1 MDLELLKRLRQA
13 SQDLLQ
19 RLRMKQEEIRK
30 GLPSK
35 QLLPASLHGSTAAER
50 WIPLP
55 RRVKENP
62 VHAVKPTADP
72 GEMVSVEPRAGPAL
86 SSSLQH
92 SSSATGVQQQQGK
105 TQEGADFHSSFPG
118 KEKNVMPASAVITC
132 GREISRVDGD
142 GGAQGSPEK
151 ESFSLGHGENRK
163 QSALLRGFHEKSHPG
178 PSLSRVQNKETSEQH
193 VVIREP
199 QIPKSVLLMSQSKDL
214 KKEARHVTFQLDPEE
229 DAIPASSWSAC
240 PFLGYDWFAGLLDTK
255 SSVTEKSEQY
265 FTELHK
271 FRQSNRETCIHQQ
284 HMEPKALDC
293 TGPEQEVDLL
303 TDSHKCVYRYR
314 LNQRLFTVPVDSESA
329 CPVCK
334 IPRAHQPPGT
344 LEEPTCVRV
353 SIPRSAL
360 LPAYKY
366 KAHRRRS
373 LEPADDLALP
383 SHCLAGWENLVPS
396 SSTLLSSLDL
406 RASLEE
412 KPSPCPHLDSVS
424 RVSGEARTDKFLHL
438 PHLAHLRFSRA
449 NRDTRQQLSVQT
461 PLPQHS
467 GS

>member
-35 QLLPASLHGSTAAER
+35 QLLPASLHGSAAAER
-50 WIPLP
+50 CTPLP
-55 RRVKENP
+55 RRVKENE
-62 VHAVKPTADP
+62 VDAVKPTADP
-72 GEMVSVEPRAGPAL
+72 GIMVSVEPRAGSAL
-86 SSSLQH
+86 SSSQ
-92 SSSATGVQQQQGK
+92 SSNSARGVQQQQVS
-105 TQEGADFHSSFPG
+105 TQEGASLHSSFPE
-118 KEKNVMPASAVITC
+118 KEKNVMPVSAVITC
-132 GREISRVDGD
+132 GREISSVDGD

-151 ESFSLGHGENRK
+151 ESFSLGHGEDRK
-163 QSALLRGFHEKSHPG
+163 QLALLHGSHERSHLG

-199 QIPKSVLLMSQSKDL
+199 HIPKSILLMSQSKEL
-214 KKEARHVTFQLDPEE
+214 KKEPRHVTFQPDPEE
-229 DAIPASSWSAC
+229 DAIPVSSWSAR
-240 PFLGYDWFAGLLDTK
+240 PFLGYDWIAGLLDTK
-255 SSVTEKSEQY
+255 SSVTEKSDQY
-265 FTELHK
+265 FAELQE

-284 HMEPKALDC
+284 HLEPKALDC
-293 TGPEQEVDLL
+293 TGPEEELDLI
-303 TDSHKCVYRYR
+303 TDSHKCFYCYG

-334 IPRAHQPPGT
+334 IPRTHQPPGT
-344 LEEPTCVRV
+344 LEEPTYVRV

-373 LEPADDLALP
+373 FEPADDLALP
-383 SHCLAGWENLVPS
+383 SHCLAGWENMVPS
-396 SSTLLSSLDL
+396 SNTLLSNLDL

-412 KPSPCPHLDSVS
+412 KASPCPHLDSVS

-438 PHLAHLRFSRA
+438 PHLAHLRCSRA
-449 NRDTRQQLSVQT
+449 NPGTRQQLSVQT

>member
-1 MDLELLKRLRQA
+1 MISQEQESTFQQLMDLELLKRLRQA

-55 RRVKENP
+55 RRVKE
-62 VHAVKPTADP
+62 
-72 GEMVSVEPRAGPAL
+72 
-86 SSSLQH
+86 
-92 SSSATGVQQQQGK
+92 
-105 TQEGADFHSSFPG
+105 
-118 KEKNVMPASAVITC
+118 
-132 GREISRVDGD
+132 
-142 GGAQGSPEK
+142 
-151 ESFSLGHGENRK
+151 
-163 QSALLRGFHEKSHPG
+163 
-178 PSLSRVQNKETSEQH
+178 
-193 VVIREP
+193 
-199 QIPKSVLLMSQSKDL
+199 
-214 KKEARHVTFQLDPEE
+214 ARHVTFQLDPEE
-229 DAIPASSWSAC
+229 DAIPVSSWSAC
-240 PFLGYDWFAGLLDTK
+240 PLLGYDWIAGLLDTK

-265 FTELHK
+265 FTELHE

-284 HMEPKALDC
+284 HVEPKALDC
-293 TGPEQEVDLL
+293 TGPEQELDLI
-303 TDSHKCVYRYR
+303 TDSHKCVYCYG

-334 IPRAHQPPGT
+334 IPRTHQPPGT
-344 LEEPTCVRV
+344 LEEPTYVRV

-383 SHCLAGWENLVPS
+383 SHCLAGWENMVPS
-396 SSTLLSSLDL
+396 SNALLSSLDL

-424 RVSGEARTDKFLHL
+424 RVAGEGRSDKFLHL
-438 PHLAHLRFSRA
+438 PHLAQLRFSRA

-461 PLPQHS
+461 PLPQPS
-467 GS
+467 ASRLDCPGEGMGTARENN